1 MARLVGE
8 DAMTII
14 RLIVALRALALSTPA
29 GINWRTVWLE
39 TNPVNIEQ
47 GSSISY
53 AVKGINGMNDA
64 Q

>member
-1 MARLVGE
+1 
-8 DAMTII
+8 MTII